1 MLIFF
6 SSSFYPCI
14 PCNVGLYSPV
24 GGKNELEEKKI
35 NIARGTKINPSNFV
49 RLE

>member
-24 GGKNELEEKKI
+24 GGKNELEEKKSTLQEAQKLTLRI
-35 NIARGTKINPSNFV
+35 
-49 RLE
+49 L